1 MKDVR
6 YQLNTLSRQE
16 RCTYEH
22 VVLASTCH
30 WETATT
36 VRKPPRMGRILK
48 NLLDRVS
55 QLCLLF
61 LLPEHLKPDNTVR
74 VNQLSLLALDSIV
87 HFGFS
92 DRRLE
97 QTASFSIPTNSE

>member
-36 VRKPPRMGRILK
+36 VRKPPRMGRISK

-55 QLCLLF
+55 AAVLAVFITRASQTRQHDTIVR
-61 LLPEHLKPDNTVR
+61 LPMEHNIE
-74 VNQLSLLALDSIV
+74 N
-87 HFGFS
+87 
-92 DRRLE
+92 
-97 QTASFSIPTNSE
+97 